1 MPTEATG
8 RRELLANVNRIRAEL
23 SRTWYDEEKDRMRT
37 STPDINLMLNTGM
50 GYQDPSVKIKVNMTG
65 LNNYLNQLDKE
76 LEIFCN
82 RARKW
87 MSNVRYEFAMYHGNY
102 SGSSIDIKTDFK
114 FDDHRLSKDG
124 LCYGHIDQ
132 DTGEEVIWEKN

>member
-1 MPTEATG
+1 
-8 RRELLANVNRIRAEL
+8 
-23 SRTWYDEEKDRMRT
+23 MRT